1 MPRWR
6 SSGAL
11 SISAKLLTWPPPPFL
26 WRTLEIAA
34 VSVVFPWSMCPIVPT
49 LRCGFV
55 RSDFC
60 LAISLSSFLWL
71 RARALLGDL
80 GGDVA
85 RRLFVPVELHGEVG
99 APLRHRPE
107 VGGVAEHLAQRHEC
121 LDDLSVAD
129 GRHVLDAAAAGV
141 EIAHDVAEVVLGRRH
156 LDRHHR
162 LPEAWLRAVSH
173 PPVD

>member
-1 MPRWR
+1 MPRCR

-11 SISAKLLTWPPPPFL
+11 SISAKLLTCPPPPFL

-55 RSDFC
+55 RSNFC
-60 LAISLSSFLWL
+60 LAISLSSFAWL
-71 RARALLGDL
+71 GPRAALLGDL
-80 GGDVA
+80 GGNVA
-85 RRLFVPVELHGEVG
+85 RHVLVPVELHREVG
-99 APLRHRPE
+99 APLRHRTQ

-129 GRHVLDAAAAGV
+129 GRHVLDAPAAGV
-141 EIAHDVAEVVLGRRH
+141 EIPHHVAEVVLRRRDLH
-156 LDRHHR
+156 SHHR
-162 LPEAWLRAVSH
+162 LEELRLRAL
-173 PPVD
+173 